1 MKYKLPWHVRQ
12 YVKKELLDYKKNKKL
27 LSSLESSHEILIVKL
42 RLEKIETVFNSL
54 SKEDREVAELI
65 FLEKCSQP
73 AAEINNNVGRW
84 TYYDVMNKV
93 IYLTAV
99 ELDMI

>member
-27 LSSLESSHEILIVKL
+27 LSTLKSSHEILIVKL
-42 RLEKIETVFNSL
+42 RLEKIEAVFNSL

-65 FLEKCSQP
+65 FLDKCSQP